1 MLTPLRRKWQ
11 SAADLINKDMGNVM
25 SGYYDVPS
33 SGRWYFALTAYDAVQ
48 QGPSSDEVFTTVGLP
63 SVGTITAMVV

>member
-1 MLTPLRRKWQ
+1 
-11 SAADLINKDMGNVM
+11 MGNVM